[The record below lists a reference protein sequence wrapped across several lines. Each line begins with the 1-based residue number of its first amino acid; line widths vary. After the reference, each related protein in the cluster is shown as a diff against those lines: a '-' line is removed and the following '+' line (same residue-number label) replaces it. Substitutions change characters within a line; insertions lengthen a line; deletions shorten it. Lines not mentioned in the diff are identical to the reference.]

1 MRPVYLHF
9 ICLALGLILVW
20 SGCTN
25 PFAPKLG
32 EAGGSVIPD
41 ANTIGGMLELF
52 RYSYNT
58 KDSLYYSQL
67 LDSSF
72 VFEYYDAANS
82 RYDQWYRTTDLKA
95 TAGMFNAYDVI
106 DLNWYSL
113 IDTSLW
119 SFAGE
124 GIDTQIVVNYNLTID
139 NIVLFGFARFDCYKK
154 TGSKFK
160 ITAWKDDF

>member
-1 MRPVYLHF
+1 MRPIYLNF
-9 ICLALGLILVW
+9 TGLMLLVMLVS

-32 EAGGSVIPD
+32 EAGGSQVPV
-41 ANTIGGMLELF
+41 ASTIGGMLELF

-72 VFEYYDAANS
+72 VFEYYDVNNS

-95 TAGMFNAYDVI
+95 TAGLFNSYDFI
-106 DLNWYSL
+106 DLNWLNITSDDWDFAFADSL
-113 IDTSLW
+113 I
-119 SFAGE
+119 
-124 GIDTQIVVNYNLTID
+124 QISAHFNLYLD
-139 NIVLFGFARFDCYKK
+139 NKYITGFARFDCYKK
-154 TGSKFK
+154 AGSKFK